1 MPCILQRGVLI
12 SLRRTGILRPHLSPP
27 NRRLLSTS
35 HPPPTSWW
43 EHICKRRTL
52 LLTGI
57 VSGSAVITVWADAK
71 SCPDPSLDLSRRPA
85 SPPQTS
91 TSIPQAR
98 STDLIPLLRTYVV
111 YSLIS
116 IPFLVDHAPQILD
129 HLLRVPLVGR
139 AVETIVRGTF
149 FAQYVGGE
157 TVQDTLPLIQRLR
170 YENKGTLLSYS
181 VEVDE
186 RAATGGSG
194 QSSHGDV
201 SSLEQPIYKR
211 IVEEIIRS
219 IDTLGDFEDRL
230 ARESGVEA
238 RGTWIAVKL
247 TALLPRAESLRNFSM
262 HLVHTRAELSEPVP
276 FPGTPNSS
284 DLSVLDG
291 QPWRYPASPL
301 NEEDVRDLQEL
312 YTNLRRICMRA
323 KERRI
328 KIAIDAEYTWYQPAI
343 DALGHAL
350 MEQFNKLP
358 EQRAWSKWLFTH
370 LSSGDLQTES
380 QPLVYVTY
388 QAYLRRQQWAEH
400 FTINRT
406 LTHLAHSIALS
417 RKKGYALGVKLVRGA
432 YHPYEIASHIGSS
445 RTMSI
450 STDHDPPV
458 YTSKV
463 ETDTCYNTCISIVM
477 RAIADDV
484 KSSSTQSPRLGVLFG
499 THNWQSS
506 NLVLQELVKNG
517 LAYEDGGENEPRTLV
532 VPREV
537 AERCTFAQLYGMAD
551 SLTNHIVARITS
563 PIPCVMK
570 CTPYGALGE
579 VMPYLSRRAIENKS
593 VLGNGGAMRGRKE
606 AARMIWKKLVGDMGL

>member
-12 SLRRTGILRPHLSPP
+12 SLRRTGILWPHLSPTKC
-27 NRRLLSTS
+27 RLLSTS
-35 HPPPTSWW
+35 HPPPTSRW
-43 EHICKRRTL
+43 EHIRKRRTL

-57 VSGSAVITVWADAK
+57 ISSSAVITVWADAK
-71 SCPDPSLDLSRRPA
+71 SCPDPPFDHSRRLA

-98 STDLIPLLRTYVV
+98 SMDLIPLLRTYVV

-116 IPFLVDHAPQILD
+116 IPFLVDHAPQILH

-139 AVETIVRGTF
+139 AVESIVRGTF

-230 ARESGVEA
+230 ARESGVKA
-238 RGTWIAVKL
+238 CGTWIAVKL
-247 TALLPRAESLRNFSM
+247 TALLPRAESLRNFSV
-262 HLVHTRAELSEPVP
+262 HLVHTRPELSEPVP

-284 DLSVLDG
+284 YLSVLDG

-301 NEEDVRDLQEL
+301 MEEDVRDLQEL

-343 DALGHAL
+343 DAFGHAL

-358 EQRAWSKWLFTH
+358 GQRAWSKWLFADP
-370 LSSGDLQTES
+370 SSGGLQTEL

-388 QAYLRRQQWAEH
+388 QAYLR
-400 FTINRT
+400 RT

-432 YHPYEIASHIGSS
+432 YHPYETASHIGSS

-477 RAIADDV
+477 RAIADDIR
-484 KSSSTQSPRLGVLFG
+484 SSSTQSPRLGVLFG

-517 LAYEDGGENEPRTLV
+517 LAREDGGENEPRTLV
-532 VPREV
+532 ISREV
-537 AERCTFAQLYGMAD
+537 AERCTLAQLYGMAD

-593 VLGNGGAMRGRKE
+593 VLGNGGATRERKE